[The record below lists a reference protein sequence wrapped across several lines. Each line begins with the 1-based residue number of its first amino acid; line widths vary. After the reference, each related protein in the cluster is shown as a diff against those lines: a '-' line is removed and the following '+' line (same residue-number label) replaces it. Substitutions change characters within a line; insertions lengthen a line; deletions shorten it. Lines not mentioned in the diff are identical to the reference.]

1 VVKVNAKALFTGT
14 LRFLCLFILLYPAC
28 AQDNDAA
35 RLYRAQFINLHANTK
50 QMLARADELVRAAPT
65 DASIPNLRQEISLLR
80 NHVNELRVKS
90 TQSNQ
95 EELKNGEF
103 SNKTF
108 LLVSAGCDEI
118 TFVLQAL
125 DGFLDTRD
133 RDFFGLAKRGEDL
146 TSSLEQA
153 ILTVEQDSSS
163 LEKSTLSSRCRVYE
177 ACSP

>member
-1 VVKVNAKALFTGT
+1 LNAKTLFTGA
-14 LRFLCLFILLYPAC
+14 LGFLSLFLLLYPAG
-28 AQDNDAA
+28 AQDSDAA
-35 RLYRAQFINLHANTK
+35 RLYREQFIDLHANTK

-65 DASIPNLRQEISLLR
+65 DASIPNLRQQISLLH
-80 NHVNELRVKS
+80 NHVNQLRDKS

-95 EELKNGEF
+95 EELKNGEL

-118 TFVLQAL
+118 DFELQAL

-146 TSSLEQA
+146 TTSLEQA
-153 ILTVEQDSSS
+153 ILTMEQDSSS
-163 LEKSTLSSRCRVYE
+163 LQKFPTSSRR
-177 ACSP
+177 SGL